1 MKSWAFIKD
10 HCYYFANTDDGS
22 VLKYVGKIKCQGQ
35 DQAEGHHDLGAE
47 LCQQPTQGSN
57 SQPWIAVQTQPTSHR
72 ASLPWA
78 TKPASFCRDLPATCP
93 SSQFIPVSFPL
104 ISPWG
109 LIDGD
114 RRQSIAVWQNV
125 YYQPS
130 RKWLLRGNFEPPDY
144 DAVSHILNCSK
155 QCIKVLQGDLVF
167 HSLLGKERTGA
178 NWFQGKA
185 STEDSK
191 SLHPSLWKEHRIKHQ
206 IYMAKG
212 NAHFI
217 PLDCSKGDS
226 TASATEAPD
235 TVIHTT
241 KASGPYYSCLWKLV
255 GFLPTLPQPLPIT
268 NCLGCFLLHK
278 SLFYMNVSKMLAI

>member
-1 MKSWAFIKD
+1 MQ
-10 HCYYFANTDDGS
+10 T
-22 VLKYVGKIKCQGQ
+22 
-35 DQAEGHHDLGAE
+35 E
-47 LCQQPTQGSN
+47 PTPHG
-57 SQPWIAVQTQPTSHR
+57 

-78 TKPASFCRDLPATCP
+78 TKPVSFYRDLAATCT

-167 HSLLGKERTGA
+167 HSLLGKEHTGA
-178 NWFQGKA
+178 NWFQGKT
-185 STEDSK
+185 STEDLK
-191 SLHPSLWKEHRIKHQ
+191 SLPPALWKGQRIKLQ
-206 IYMAKG
+206 VYMAKG
-212 NAHFI
+212 KVHFI
-217 PLDCSKGDS
+217 PLNCSRGDS
-226 TASATEAPD
+226 TANATEALD
-235 TVIHTT
+235 TLIHTQQGFRT
-241 KASGPYYSCLWKLV
+241 LLWLPPETGQISPPPHLPYNHY
-255 GFLPTLPQPLPIT
+255 Q
-268 NCLGCFLLHK
+268 
-278 SLFYMNVSKMLAI
+278 